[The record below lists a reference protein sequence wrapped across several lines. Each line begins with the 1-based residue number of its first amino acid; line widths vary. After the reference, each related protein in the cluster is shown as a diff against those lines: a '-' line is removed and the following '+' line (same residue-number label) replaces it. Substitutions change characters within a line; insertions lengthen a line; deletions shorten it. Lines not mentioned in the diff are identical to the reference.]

1 MAVPVVRL
9 LVQHGATKAHS
20 TEVIA
25 HLLVFFSIG
34 LFPFSCF
41 QLLLRAFYAMQD
53 TRTPAKIN
61 IVAVALNVVVD
72 LIYFR
77 YLKVEGLA
85 LGHATAY
92 TFAAVTAAVIIGRR
106 VGGLEV
112 RRLGVALGKILV
124 GGLAAGGAAFVV
136 SRWIAAAAGTSGP
149 ELQLLQVAGGVLAGM
164 VAYLVV
170 ARAFRV
176 EELLMIRDLVSSWS
190 GRRRGR
196 FRT

>member
-1 MAVPVVRL
+1 
-9 LVQHGATKAHS
+9 
-20 TEVIA
+20 
-25 HLLVFFSIG
+25 
-34 LFPFSCF
+34 
-41 QLLLRAFYAMQD
+41 
-53 TRTPAKIN
+53 
-61 IVAVALNVVVD
+61 
-72 LIYFR
+72 
-77 YLKVEGLA
+77 
-85 LGHATAY
+85 
-92 TFAAVTAAVIIGRR
+92 VIIGRR